1 MSGAPVPHRAPLRPA
16 AGLRV
21 KLLFSVVLLIVALM
35 GTTLT
40 LVSRAQ
46 RAALL
51 REMESKIDLVGQ
63 EIGLELRSL
72 LDRGERAAVADALRR
87 ISEIAEVSSG
97 TVLDS
102 SLAYVHSSHGE
113 TGDWNA
119 VVRNPAFREAWPRT
133 TPWTVSSR
141 TEDGRHILT
150 RVTPISSVN
159 GPIGVL
165 LVNFRQEPVLREVE
179 RLQRTVLLLGGVGL
193 AAGILLTLLLAGGI
207 TGPLERLKE
216 AAVRIGAGEFGRTVE
231 VETGDEIGALAAT
244 FNTMSVELKKRE
256 EEVKRTERLSAIG
269 TTASVI
275 AHEMKTP
282 LTSVSTYTELLKTNF
297 ENPEFRDKFTDV
309 VAPQVT
315 RLTRLLDDLLD
326 FSRETRLVRGD
337 VDLNFLLHQGINF
350 FGEMLVH
357 HHVVPLESL
366 AAERL
371 VHADADKLEQVFFN
385 LIKNAIEAQ
394 VEGGMVVVATRDE
407 GDEVVALVADIGP
420 GIPEETARQ
429 VFEPFFTT
437 KSKGTGLGLAITS
450 KIVAVHGG
458 RITLATPLAR
468 TSEPDRKLLRGL
480 LADRWPGEQAGACF
494 IIHLPA
500 VTGHEEA

>member
-1 MSGAPVPHRAPLRPA
+1 
-16 AGLRV
+16 
-21 KLLFSVVLLIVALM
+21 
-35 GTTLT
+35 
-40 LVSRAQ
+40 
-46 RAALL
+46 
-51 REMESKIDLVGQ
+51 
-63 EIGLELRSL
+63 
-72 LDRGERAAVADALRR
+72 
-87 ISEIAEVSSG
+87 
-97 TVLDS
+97 
-102 SLAYVHSSHGE
+102 
-113 TGDWNA
+113 
-119 VVRNPAFREAWPRT
+119 
-133 TPWTVSSR
+133 
-141 TEDGRHILT
+141 
-150 RVTPISSVN
+150 
-159 GPIGVL
+159 
-165 LVNFRQEPVLREVE
+165 
-179 RLQRTVLLLGGVGL
+179 
-193 AAGILLTLLLAGGI
+193 
-207 TGPLERLKE
+207 
-216 AAVRIGAGEFGRTVE
+216 

-326 FSRETRLVRGD
+326 FSRETRLVRGA

-357 HHVVPLESL
+357 HHVVPFESL

-394 VEGGMVVVATRDE
+394 VEGGVVAVVTRDE

-420 GIPEETARQ
+420 GVPEETARQ
-429 VFEPFFTT
+429 IFEPFFTT

-458 RITLATPLAR
+458 RIALATPLAR
-468 TSEPDRKLLRGL
+468 TSELDRKLLRGL
-480 LADRWPGEQAGACF
+480 LADRWPGEQAGTCF
-494 IIHLPA
+494 SVHLPA